1 MSRATRAFAAVAIS
15 GIVLGL
21 TGCVGVHQTHPS
33 TSSSGGDVQAIDN
46 YWIALGLVQE
56 AQDVLGGSWKHQ
68 DAGAEQCRLA
78 SGGLGAQVTLF
89 RLGDGIPVD
98 HQQPALDQL
107 KRRWRAAGLDPAQ
120 STLGTVD
127 GITPVVLSYP
137 ASGVTN
143 DGFYVEVS
151 LSTAGSTIE
160 VRSSC
165 GTGDADK
172 LNEEPGWRTQSPS
185 PRPSSAPS
193 GDGA

>member
-1 MSRATRAFAAVAIS
+1 MSRSTGALAAVAIS
-15 GIVLGL
+15 AIVLGL
-21 TGCVGVHQTHPS
+21 TGCVGMDPDHPS
-33 TSSSGGDVQAIDN
+33 TPSSEGNVQAIDN
-46 YWIALGLVQE
+46 YWIAVGLVQD
-56 AQDVLGGSWKHQ
+56 AQDVLGGAWEHQ

-89 RLGDGIPVD
+89 RLGGGIPVD

-107 KRRWRAAGLDPAQ
+107 KKRWRTAGLDPVQ
-120 STLGTVD
+120 STLGALN

-137 ASGVTN
+137 ASGVTE

-165 GTGDADK
+165 GAGDADT
-172 LNEEPGWRTQSPS
+172 LNEKPEWRTHSPS
-185 PRPSSAPS
+185 PEPH
-193 GDGA
+193 